1 MHRKLAALAAI
12 ILAGAAGLTGTA
24 AAEASLSGWT
34 NACFGSPCTAPTAAS
49 LQIAQHEGLLYVN
62 ATYAGS
68 TADGTLAL
76 GGSPS
81 MPNVDNL
88 GSFILLVSPASYE
101 GVVFDLR
108 VRVGDVVVAV
118 PGVLHG
124 AVTAEGTGGVV
135 VDFDNDARSVTMNDG
150 TTVAL
155 AVQDV
160 AVVTGGTIA
169 LGGTIT
175 TSGAAAPTGGPVA
188 QPDAGVAPLA
198 ITGLIGDAPFAGTT
212 AGGVLPLVLGTVTA
226 PAAPAVHDGE
236 TVSVTVQLTAP
247 VTTTLSF
254 TGAVRGTVVAAGTGA
269 YVVDFPSQ
277 PVTIELADGNLVVNV
292 NDLAVG
298 PGHTAELTG
307 QVVQPPFN
315 RPPVGSPDTLSR
327 RMGNHAVGGNVLVN
341 DTDPDGDALTAE
353 LLRAPLYGNVSLMS
367 DGSFTYT
374 PRPPNQGADTF
385 TYRAFDGRAWSEPVT
400 VTVTP
405 AKQGRP

>member
-12 ILAGAAGLTGTA
+12 LLAGAAGFTGTA

-49 LQIAQHEGLLYVN
+49 LQVAQQDGLLYVN

-81 MPNVDNL
+81 MPNTDNL
-88 GSFILLVSPASYE
+88 GSFILLVAPASYE

-135 VDFDNDARSVTMNDG
+135 VDFDNAARTVTLGDG
-150 TTVAL
+150 TSVAL

-160 AVVTGGTIA
+160 AVAAGGTVA
-169 LGGTIT
+169 LGGTVT
-175 TSGAAAPTGGPVA
+175 TSGAIAPTGGPVP
-188 QPDAGVAPLA
+188 QPDAAIAPLA
-198 ITGLIGDAPFAGTT
+198 VTGLIGDTPFAGTT

-226 PAAPAVHDGE
+226 SANAAVHDGE

-247 VTTTLSF
+247 VTTTLTF
-254 TGAVRGTVVAAGTGA
+254 TGAVRGTVVASGTGS

-277 PVTIELADGNLVVNV
+277 PVTIELPDGLMAISA
-292 NDLAVG
+292 NDVAIG
-298 PGHTAELTG
+298 PGHTADLTG
-307 QVVQPPFN
+307 QVVLPPFN
-315 RPPVGSPDTLSR
+315 RPPVGGADALAR
-327 RMGNHAVGGNVLVN
+327 RTGNHAVGGNVLVN
-341 DTDPDGDALTAE
+341 DTDPEGDALTAE
-353 LLRAPLYGNVSLMS
+353 LLRAPLFGTVSLQA
-367 DGSFTYT
+367 DGSFTYQ
-374 PRPPNQGADTF
+374 PRPPNQGPDTF

-400 VTVTP
+400 VTITP
-405 AKQGRP
+405 EKKVKP